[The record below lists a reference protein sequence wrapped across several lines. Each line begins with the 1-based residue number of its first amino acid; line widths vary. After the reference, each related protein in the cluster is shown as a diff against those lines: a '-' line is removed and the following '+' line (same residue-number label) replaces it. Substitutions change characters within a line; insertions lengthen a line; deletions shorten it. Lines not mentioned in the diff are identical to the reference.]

1 MKEEC
6 VKVLLVPLKVN
17 NVLKYS
23 FVPDVP
29 KFPKEKIEPLEVEEG
44 DPLVLPCNPPTGLPP
59 LHIYWMNIG
68 EWGCFAH
75 ACQVTRWSRDKN

>member
-1 MKEEC
+1 MRQKRFRQ
-6 VKVLLVPLKVN
+6 LVSLVSLEVHIN
-17 NVLKYS
+17 NVWKWL
-23 FVPDVP
+23 FIPDVP

-68 EWGCFAH
+68 EWVRPAH
-75 ACQVTRWSRDKN
+75 SCQ

>member
-1 MKEEC
+1 M
-6 VKVLLVPLKVN
+6 
-17 NVLKYS
+17 
-23 FVPDVP
+23 
-29 KFPKEKIEPLEVEEG
+29 EEG